1 MNLDAVSDFL
11 EFNSN
16 KLSTFVDSSEL
27 CTYEGKYKTV
37 IKLTDSVGF
46 SKEINIDVIVLKFVK
61 STQTESSFVPV
72 FKLPPPKP
80 KIKYIDYMGRVRVEF
95 TRPIVLPT
103 FH

>member
-1 MNLDAVSDFL
+1 MNLDAVSNFL

-27 CTYEGKYKTV
+27 CTYEGKHKAV

-46 SKEINIDVIVLKFVK
+46 SKEINIDLIVMKFVK
-61 STQTESSFVPV
+61 RAQTESTFVPV

-80 KIKYIDYMGRVRVEF
+80 KIKYVDYLGRVRVEF

-103 FH
+103 F